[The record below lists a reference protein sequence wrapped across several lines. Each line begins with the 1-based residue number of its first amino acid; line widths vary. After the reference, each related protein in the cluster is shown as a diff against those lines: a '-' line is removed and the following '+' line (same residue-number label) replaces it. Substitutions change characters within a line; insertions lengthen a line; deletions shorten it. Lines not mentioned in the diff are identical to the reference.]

1 MAVAKRSGA
10 PDMSRNTDLAG
21 KTVSQGGYNV
31 TYNENGYAVKATPY
45 GNSAYSGTTR
55 GVAAPSADAV
65 LSGGD
70 RTVSGGSAS
79 DRRYMSDKDLET
91 INTIRTMYQ
100 DAQKA
105 GDSAGMNYAHSQAE
119 ALRSK
124 YGYSGGTDGSGYS
137 QLAVKQWNPD
147 EGGESYSVGGGRS
160 GGVGGSF
167 SYGNAPQYVSRY
179 QSQID
184 DLTAQILGR
193 AAFEY
198 DPEKDLAYQQ
208 YKESYTRSGER
219 AMQDTLAQMA
229 ARTGGFASSY
239 ASSAAQQT
247 YDNYMSALADKIP
260 ELRQLAYSMY
270 QDEGNSLRDNLNML
284 AALEQGDYGKYADR
298 LAQYNTDRNF
308 SYGAYRDSVADQ
320 RQDAQ
325 WNYQV
330 GRDQI
335 ADQRYSSETEYQ
347 RALAK
352 AQMLASI
359 GDFSGYRDLGYSD
372 GEIDNL
378 TTAYNAARLLEQQ
391 QSAKRSGG
399 GRGNVNG
406 NTPPTEDAG
415 IIDTMLS
422 FRNDR
427 RAYEYLIGLGLAQG
441 KTDGL
446 WKFYQSE
453 VENAGGGYSLQ
464 DLNTSAVLALG
475 IGPISYETVE
485 RLVEQGK
492 VEAYTDKNGK
502 LSVRWANGYNASN
515 YKGNSGMMSG
525 GNIFDI
531 QSQMDKLL
539 GR

>member
-79 DRRYMSDKDLET
+79 DRSYMSDKDLET
-91 INTIRTMYQ
+91 INTLRTMYQ

-184 DLTAQILGR
+184 DLTAQILGQ

-198 DPEKDLAYQQ
+198 DPEKDPTYQQ

-298 LAQYNTDRNF
+298 LAQYNADRNF
-308 SYGAYRDSVADQ
+308 NYGVYRDSVADQ

-352 AQMLASI
+352 AKMLASI

-378 TTAYNAARLLEQQ
+378 TTAYNAAQMLAQQ
-391 QSAKRSGG
+391 ATARTYKSGG
-399 GRGNVNG
+399 GDGG
-406 NTPPTEDAG
+406 GKPKMT
-415 IIDTMLS
+415 
-422 FRNDR
+422 
-427 RAYEYLIGLGLAQG
+427 LAQAQKAIENG
-441 KTDGL
+441 QVTDAVIYAYDYYMGEGSYDA
-446 WKFYQSE
+446 FYGNQ
-453 VENAGGGYSLQ
+453 GGDGDLTVDLGSVLDLGY
-464 DLNTSAVLALG
+464 
-475 IGPISYETVE
+475 GPISDSRLAELEANGEIESYEEGNKIKFRKTN
-485 RLVEQGK
+485 RTGGG
-492 VEAYTDKNGK
+492 TGK
-502 LSVRWANGYNASN
+502 LSISDILSLY
-515 YKGNSGMMSG
+515 G
-525 GNIFDI
+525 GN
-531 QSQMDKLL
+531 
-539 GR
+539 

>member
-79 DRRYMSDKDLET
+79 DRSYMSDKDLET
-91 INTIRTMYQ
+91 INTLRTMYQ

-184 DLTAQILGR
+184 DLTAQILGQ

-198 DPEKDLAYQQ
+198 DPEKDPTYQQ

-298 LAQYNTDRNF
+298 LAQYNADRNF
-308 SYGAYRDSVADQ
+308 NYGVYRDSVADQ

-330 GRDQI
+330 GRDQV

-347 RALAK
+347 RAMER

-378 TTAYNAARLLEQQ
+378 TTAYNAAQMLAQQ
-391 QSAKRSGG
+391 ANARRSGG
-399 GRGNVNG
+399 SSGSGTSQ
-406 NTPPTEDAG
+406 NTGSVDVYQRLYDAG
-415 IIDTMLS
+415 IRSYD
-422 FRNDR
+422 D
-427 RAYEYLIGLGLAQG
+427 AYSWL
-441 KTDGL
+441 
-446 WKFYQSE
+446 
-453 VENAGGGYSLQ
+453 
-464 DLNTSAVLALG
+464 
-475 IGPISYETVE
+475 
-485 RLVEQGK
+485 R
-492 VEAYTDKNGK
+492 
-502 LSVRWANGYNASN
+502 ANGYGTTDANRYAKGLENKISGKEFEGLPASVRN
-515 YKGNSGMMSG
+515 TVNEQLSNGKYQQVLGYIDSIWNNLNNKQKEELQT
-525 GNIFDI
+525 ILEKHDI
-531 QSQMDKLL
+531 
-539 GR
+539 GYNP